1 MKKFM
6 NPEMDV
12 KELDLV
18 DVIATSAGT
27 NEPVVCDDD
36 CATYSC
42 PNDSGCPLD

>member
-18 DVIATSAGT
+18 DVIATSAD
-27 NEPVVCDDD
+27 PVGCDGD
-36 CATYSC
+36 CTTFSC
-42 PNDSGCPLD
+42 DNDSGCPLD